1 MTQIIMT
8 LRKFKYNSNKVCSSV
23 LCAILFAGVEYMNV
37 EHGVEISNDF
47 QLEKSSYEQSGD
59 ASLIL

>member
-1 MTQIIMT
+1 
-8 LRKFKYNSNKVCSSV
+8 
-23 LCAILFAGVEYMNV
+23 MNV
-37 EHGVEISNDF
+37 ERGVEISNDF

>member
-1 MTQIIMT
+1 
-8 LRKFKYNSNKVCSSV
+8 
-23 LCAILFAGVEYMNV
+23 MNI

>member
-1 MTQIIMT
+1 
-8 LRKFKYNSNKVCSSV
+8 
-23 LCAILFAGVEYMNV
+23 MNV